1 MILNALVKR
10 YADAGGAPSGWQVRE
25 VAYALVLAEDGELL
39 EIRPLGNPDDKKVR
53 KMKLMLPAELV
64 RAGINAYMVAYFLCD
79 DGNFMLGY
87 DARKFESASK
97 LHKRLL
103 ADIDT
108 PAAKAIVA
116 YFGRSASPLAAPF
129 AEATKDALTAK
140 YVFEVN
146 GRRVD
151 YDDGGEAIREAWQ
164 RESDGGAQDAAG
176 DMLCLV
182 TGEQDRVVRLHD
194 KIKLSGVT
202 MSKQPLISMN
212 DQKSFRSYGAE
223 TGDPPAQIGSRASFA
238 YATALNDLLDSP
250 DHHKSLG
257 KDTLVYW
264 AEGGGEAEAA
274 VFTMEIN
281 PQPDQDA
288 ELASVFAQLT
298 AGTLP
303 NLEGILW
310 QRPFYVLCLSP
321 NAARISV
328 RFFFSDSF
336 GEIARRVAEHYANL
350 AIYSARNEKYQHI
363 PPWMIIA
370 ETTVARQ
377 GEMKKAS
384 DAPPVLGGQLLRAIV
399 TGARYPASIYNA
411 ILARIRAGEEVN
423 RTKVAIIK
431 ATLLR
436 NYPNDEGREV
446 LCVALNEES
455 RNKAY
460 VLGRLFAV
468 LEKLQKEATDSPL
481 NSTICDQFFSTASA
495 SPGSVFPFLMSR
507 SVHHEHKLTE
517 TRKRYYGKL
526 KQQLLGTQEV
536 DGDAFPN
543 AWTLQD
549 QGRFVLGYYHQIQSF
564 YTTKSDKT
572 NEEDDDDV

>member
-10 YADAGGAPSGWQVRE
+10 YADAGGAPPGWQVRE
-25 VAYALVLAEDGELL
+25 AAYALVLAEDGELL
-39 EIRPLGNPDDKKVR
+39 EIRPLGNPDDKKAR
-53 KMKLMLPAELV
+53 KMKLMLPAELG
-64 RAGINAYMVAYFLCD
+64 RSGKNAYMVAYFLCD
-79 DGNFMLGY
+79 DGNFMLGF
-87 DARKFESASK
+87 DPQKFESASK

-116 YFGRSASPLAAPF
+116 YFERGVSPLAAPF

-151 YDDGGEAIREAWQ
+151 YDDGDAAIREAWQ
-164 RESDGGAQDAAG
+164 QESDGGAQDAAG
-176 DMLCLV
+176 DTLCLV

-223 TGDPPAQIGSRASFA
+223 TGDPPAQIGSRAAFA
-238 YATALNDLLDSP
+238 YATALNDLLDGP

-264 AEGGGEAEAA
+264 AEGGGEAEAE
-274 VFTMEIN
+274 VFTMEID

-288 ELASVFAQLT
+288 ELASVFAQL
-298 AGTLP
+298 ASGTLP
-303 NLEGILW
+303 NMEGIAW

-350 AIYSARNEKYQHI
+350 AIYSARSEKYQHI
-363 PPWMIIA
+363 PPWMILS
-370 ETTVARQ
+370 ETTI
-377 GEMKKAS
+377 KKSTA
-384 DAPPVLGGQLLRAIV
+384 DAAPLLGGQLLRAIV
-399 TGARYPASIYNA
+399 TGARYPIPLYNA
-411 ILARIRAGEEVN
+411 MLTRIRAGEDVN
-423 RTKVAIIK
+423 RTKAAVIK

-468 LEKLQKEATDSPL
+468 LEKLQQDTAAGRL
-481 NSTICDQFFSTASA
+481 NSTIRDKYFATACA
-495 SPGSVFPFLMSR
+495 SPGSVFPTLLRLSA
-507 SVHHEHKLTE
+507 HHERKLTE
-517 TRKRYYGKL
+517 AGKVYYGKL
-526 KQQLLGTQEV
+526 KQQLMNKLEV
-536 DGDAFPN
+536 DGDPYPT
-543 AWTLQD
+543 AWALQD
-549 QGRFVLGYYHQIQSF
+549 QGRFILGYYHQTQAF
-564 YTTKSDKT
+564 YTKKSDKT
-572 NEEDDDDV
+572 NEEENDNA